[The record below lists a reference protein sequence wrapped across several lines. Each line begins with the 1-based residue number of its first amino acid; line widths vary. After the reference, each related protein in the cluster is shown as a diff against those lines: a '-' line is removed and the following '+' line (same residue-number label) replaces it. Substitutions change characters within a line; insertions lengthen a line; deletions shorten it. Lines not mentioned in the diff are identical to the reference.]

1 MPGKAFLPKSG
12 ACGPGAM
19 CYIFT
24 YTQFS
29 PLPET
34 VMTLLSRPLLSW
46 TVLSAA
52 LFVGIAAA
60 APAQPVPPG
69 GPGGGPDDIQMNGRG
84 LQVFFSPSG
93 QPFRAKLGEPY
104 PVAAWFAQ
112 ADKDHDGKISHD
124 EFLNDALGFF
134 QMLDRNHD
142 KYVSSPENTFYEN
155 DVAPEITQVDP
166 RIDQPTNF
174 HADRDSDMQTDNDP
188 TLGRYQKSIQ
198 GASQYGLIDEP
209 QPIRGADANYD
220 FRISVDEWINATNQ
234 RFGVLDANGDGF
246 ITADELPKTPA
257 QRALE
262 APKKGPGA
270 KKKRFGW

>member
-1 MPGKAFLPKSG
+1 
-12 ACGPGAM
+12 
-19 CYIFT
+19 
-24 YTQFS
+24 
-29 PLPET
+29 
-34 VMTLLSRPLLSW
+34 MTLLSRPRLTLIG
-46 TVLSAA
+46 LSAA
-52 LFVGIAAA
+52 LFAGLAATA
-60 APAQPVPPG
+60 GAQPVPPG
-69 GPGGGPDDIQMNGRG
+69 SQDIQMDARG

-93 QPFRAKLGEPY
+93 QPFRAKPGEPY

-124 EFLNDALGFF
+124 EFLADAMNFF
-134 QMLDRNHD
+134 RMLDRNHD
-142 KYVSSPENTFYEN
+142 NYISSPENTFYEN
-155 DVAPEITQVDP
+155 EVAPEITRIDP
-166 RIDQPTNF
+166 RIDQPSNF
-174 HADRDSDMQTDNDP
+174 RSETTSDMGVDKDP

-220 FRISVDEWINATNQ
+220 FRISVDEWTNATNQ
-234 RFGVLDANGDGF
+234 RFNVLDANGDGF
-246 ITADELPKTPA
+246 ITLEELPKTPA